1 MPDENSTPD
10 ARREQTRRSLLASA
24 EQQFLEFGYHNVTLD
39 GVAEGAGLTKGAI
52 YSNFT
57 SKVDLF
63 FAVLEKRSRESMER
77 YQRAALA
84 EDSLESVIAAVTA
97 PAGPSKPDWG
107 WSNLDVEARALAA
120 RDPEVGQR
128 LAELQRRQ
136 VDRVTGLLEEVSER
150 LGLELARPPEQV
162 AVLAVAATTG
172 LADLARAHP
181 DVDYE
186 PEFHVLVELLAR
198 LALGA

>member
-1 MPDENSTPD
+1 MTDEITTPE

-63 FAVLEKRSRESMER
+63 FAVLEQRSRESMER

-84 EDSLESVIAAVTA
+84 EDSLEGVIGAVTS
-97 PAGPSKPDWG
+97 PTGPSKPEWE

-120 RDPEVGQR
+120 RDPEVSQR

-136 VDRVTGLLEEVSER
+136 IDRVTDLLEEVSDR
-150 LGLELARPPEQV
+150 LDVELARPPEQV

-181 DVDYE
+181 DADYE

-198 LALGA
+198 LALEA